1 MNTPPSSTHAAL
13 VESARQNITGN
24 YRPHPLVLE
33 RGQGC
38 WVWDVDGRR
47 YLDMTSGIAV
57 SALGHAHPRL
67 VRAIAEQASQM
78 IHASNLF
85 LSVPFTRF
93 VGELVTRT
101 FAAKTAGRVFVCNS
115 GAEAN
120 EAAFKLARRWQQKRG
135 ATGKI
140 EIVACEASF
149 HGRTSAAIS
158 MTGQA
163 KYREGFGPLVGPVT
177 FVPFGDVD
185 AMKHAIGERTCA
197 MIVEPIQGEGGVAT
211 AHPAYFQAIRE
222 ACSRAGALLILDEV
236 QTGFGR
242 TGSMWAYESLGIT
255 PDVMT
260 VAKGIA
266 GGVPMGA
273 MVATGEAAAAFEPGT
288 HATTFGGNPLACA
301 AALAVL
307 ETLDGEGL
315 VENARAVGEHLGRGL
330 ASLVKKHP
338 SRAVEARGTGLLR
351 GLKLSED
358 AAPYARRCIDHGLLV
373 SVAGA
378 TVLRFTPAL
387 NVDRAAV
394 DQAIDILDRV
404 LSA

>member
-1 MNTPPSSTHAAL
+1 MHTPPSSTHAAL
-13 VESARQNITGN
+13 VEGARQYITGN
-24 YRPHPLVLE
+24 YRPHPVVLE
-33 RGQGC
+33 RGEGC

-67 VRAIAEQASQM
+67 VRAIAEQAGRL
-78 IHASNLF
+78 IHGSNLF
-85 LSVPFTRF
+85 LSAPFTRF
-93 VGELVTRT
+93 VRELVERS

-120 EAAFKLARRWQQKRG
+120 EAAFKLVRRWQQKRG
-135 ATGKI
+135 ASERI

-177 FVPFGDVD
+177 FVPFGD
-185 AMKHAIGERTCA
+185 AEAAKRAIGERTCA

-211 AHPAYFQAIRE
+211 APPPYFQAIRE
-222 ACSRAGALLILDEV
+222 ACDRAGALLILDEV

-260 VAKGIA
+260 LAKGIA

-273 MVATGEAAAAFEPGT
+273 MVATGEAATAFEPGT

-307 ETLDGEGL
+307 ETLDAEGL

-351 GLKLSED
+351 GLKLTEE
-358 AAPYARRCIDHGLLV
+358 AAPYARRCIDEGLLV
-373 SVAGA
+373 SVAGG

-387 NVDRAAV
+387 NVDRATV
-394 DQAIDILDRV
+394 DQAIEILDRV
-404 LSA
+404 LA